1 MNSIITSTPIKAP
14 LDKSKWIPDQT
25 YTYKNH
31 PWPSICCLNAN
42 NVPEMRCTECYQI
55 TSGKNACKCL
65 QQEYLIHKDRMKNS
79 EILSRRTK
87 DTDYNNNICQQTKGC
102 SRAEF
107 RTHLNVGEIGY
118 GKGIMNCDHIISPKG
133 YNKKGAYD
141 FDMTL
146 KQHRDFICHYKNTQ
160 LLTPHE
166 NSVKSS
172 HNDPVEVKIVHD
184 EFAKQTPTGDIH
196 DILIAMRERRDV
208 TEIAHIAEVVAV
220 KKEVEEET
228 VDVVRFEFEGKA
240 YWISDKTGLVQTRLI
255 FDKVTHE
262 EIGEWNATSKSIDFY
277 ETDDEEEEETDEE
290 EEVDEEEAELV
301 REEAEIAK
309 AKADFAIQMD
319 KREAELKAKKAR
331 KEIKNK
337 LPELREALIAK
348 SQAVID
354 KELKKIADIKSGLF
368 DEQLISNE
376 L

>member
-14 LDKSKWIPDQT
+14 LDKSKWILGQT
-25 YTYKNH
+25 YEYKRR
-31 PWPSICCLNAN
+31 PYPGICKLDYKGQNKGKLVLRCTKCNAN
-42 NVPEMRCTECYQI
+42 NWQNHCECSPQQFLMHKDSEMIRHALKEPDTPDFIKKFKEAKGCPP
-55 TSGKNACKCL
+55 
-65 QQEYLIHKDRMKNS
+65 QEYRSHMKLN
-79 EILSRRTK
+79 EYDYRK
-87 DTDYNNNICQQTKGC
+87 GKTD
-102 SRAEF
+102 A
-107 RTHLNVGEIGY
+107 
-118 GKGIMNCDHIISPKG
+118 DHIISPNDKTKPSEFWFCLT
-133 YNKKGAYD
+133 NKR
-141 FDMTL
+141 
-146 KQHRDFICHYKNTQ
+146 HRDFIFHYKNNE
-160 LLTPHE
+160 LLPTKI
-166 NSVKSS
+166 NQRKGSS
-172 HNDPVEVKIVHD
+172 NNLDELKIVFE

-196 DILIAMRERRDV
+196 DILIAMRKRRDV
-208 TEIAHIAEVVAV
+208 TEVSHIAEVVSV
-220 KKEVEEET
+220 KKEVDEET
-228 VDVVRFEFEGKA
+228 VHVVRFEFEGKA
-240 YWISDKTGLVQTRLI
+240 YWISVKTRLI

-277 ETDDEEEEETDEE
+277 ETDDEEEEETDDEE
-290 EEVDEEEAELV
+290 EDEEEAELV